1 MDSTCAPQPRAPRV
15 PVGLR
20 APFSGRTWREFLF
33 LLLGLPLSVVMFG
46 YAVAVTSLGAGLLI
60 TFLGFPLL
68 AGGLAGCRA
77 LGVVER
83 GLARALLGVRIAGPG
98 PVRATRPG
106 ATGWMTA
113 VLRSGASWRHLLH
126 TFLRFPWALFA
137 FVVSVTLWAT
147 GWALLAYPL
156 WRWTFVAYLGRP
168 GIQVWGGRPG
178 QRQVPRHAV
187 GGGGHQRG
195 RPGSRTGDTV
205 GDPRFD
211 AGRPG
216 DGPRPAQCLTSRRL
230 TLPARPARI
239 DGSPCPA
246 SGIGAPGAPPLPRS
260 AAGAA

>member
-1 MDSTCAPQPRAPRV
+1 MDSTYAPQPRDSRV

-20 APFSGRTWREFLF
+20 APFSGRTWREFLY

-46 YAVAVTSLGAGLLI
+46 YAVAVISLGAGLLI

-77 LGVVER
+77 LGGVER

-126 TFLRFPWALFA
+126 TLLRFPWALFA

-147 GWALLAYPL
+147 GWAMLAYPL
-156 WRWTFVAYLGRP
+156 WRWTFVEYLGRP
-168 GIQVWGGRPG
+168 GIQVWGDSQGNGRYLETPWE
-178 QRQVPRHAV
+178 VAAISAV
-187 GGGGHQRG
+187 GLVLVLVTPWVIHGLTQVDRAMARG
-195 RPGSRTGDTV
+195 LLS
-205 GDPRFD
+205 
-211 AGRPG
+211 A
-216 DGPRPAQCLTSRRL
+216 SRR
-230 TLPARPARI
+230 
-239 DGSPCPA
+239 DG
-246 SGIGAPGAPPLPRS
+246 
-260 AAGAA
+260 